1 MSDFDFY
8 KGVKEDEHLSR
19 NFSESTTLKTVRD
32 ALQAANFMPPD
43 APNGPQYRFLNQ
55 YASSD
60 EISKNKAI
68 IEKNLE
74 DELSLK
80 KAIVPSRN
88 SVIITDI
95 KGKLPDLV
103 GTSTEWLQDRKL
115 KVRVRL
121 NTTDPEAKKQ
131 NEKIGAMTPLVLSN
145 VHPTTDTPGLY
156 ENVCVVVAD
165 SVVDFDI
172 KAYGGAGFGFK
183 VQQGKGTM
191 IVDDLYS
198 VVQDNAEMGKEHMT
212 VLHRYQSEQKTIQ
225 IVGADTQQLPDHD
238 KVAFS
243 TVTFATRTVHSYDMD
258 GKSYKYDEGFS
269 YTGDSKVLGGG
280 ISGEGI
286 IHGGPIK
293 GPDSKETFGGIEN
306 VQVDPWEKA
315 SGSVTVYFF
324 VFKDEQSAKV
334 ITGAYNP
341 PPAQTW
347 E

>member
-1 MSDFDFY
+1 MSAFDFY
-8 KGVKEDEHLSR
+8 KGVTDDEHTSKD
-19 NFSESTTLKTVRD
+19 FSESTKLKEVRA
-32 ALQAANFMPPD
+32 ALQSSGFMPAD

-55 YASSD
+55 YATKE

-68 IEKNLE
+68 IEQNLE
-74 DELSLK
+74 DDVSLK

-88 SVIITDI
+88 TVILTDI

-131 NEKIGAMTPLVLSN
+131 NDKVGAMTPLVLSN

-198 VVQDNAEMGKEHMT
+198 VVTDKAEMGKEHMT

-225 IVGADTQQLPDHD
+225 IARADTQTLPDHD

-243 TVTFATRTVHSYDMD
+243 TVTFATRTVHSYEMN
-258 GKSYKYDEGFS
+258 GQSYKYDDDFS
-269 YTGDSKVLGGG
+269 YVGGGKFFGG
-280 ISGEGI
+280 ISGGGI

-293 GPDSKETFGGIEN
+293 GPDSKETFGGIDN
-306 VQVDPWEKA
+306 VQVDPWDKA

-341 PPAQTW
+341 PPEQTW